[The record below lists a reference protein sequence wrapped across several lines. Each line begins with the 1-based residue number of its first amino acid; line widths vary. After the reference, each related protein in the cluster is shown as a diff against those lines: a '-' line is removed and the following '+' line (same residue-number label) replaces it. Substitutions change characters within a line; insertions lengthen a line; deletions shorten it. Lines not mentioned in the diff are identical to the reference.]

1 MEEQGCG
8 SNVGLAT
15 SMLPVLS
22 GYLCHKWQVL
32 KSRVPATRRRVCV
45 CVCVSSF
52 SFTLLR
58 MTGDLFYLSE
68 VTLGIL

>member
-8 SNVGLAT
+8 SSVGLAT
-15 SMLPVLS
+15 SMLPILS

-45 CVCVSSF
+45 CVCGAIFALTYSYVSF
-52 SFTLLR
+52 
-58 MTGDLFYLSE
+58 MN
-68 VTLGIL
+68 LGVLAFET